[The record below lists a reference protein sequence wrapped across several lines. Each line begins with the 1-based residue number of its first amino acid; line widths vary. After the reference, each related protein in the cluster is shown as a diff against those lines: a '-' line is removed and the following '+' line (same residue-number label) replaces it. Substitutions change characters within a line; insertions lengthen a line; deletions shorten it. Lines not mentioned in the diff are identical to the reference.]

1 MLVTPLLSYKGKEG
15 PARVKISSWGRAEMM
30 MRKGVL
36 SLISIFAFLQA
47 VSAQETKEG
56 EA

>member
-1 MLVTPLLSYKGKEG
+1 
-15 PARVKISSWGRAEMM
+15 MM